1 MSRLAFVVRR
11 LLLTVPVL
19 WVMTLFVFL
28 ILHLIPGDPVRTML
42 GFRATDANVVQVRHQ
57 LGLDQPLWRQ
67 YLDWLGGLLHGDL
80 GTDLVSH
87 APLSQLLGQRL
98 PVTLELTVLSMVLAV
113 AVGVPLGA
121 WAATGSRRI
130 RSLTDGLVVLGIS
143 IPDFW
148 LGIMLV
154 LLFAA
159 TLAWLPPSGY
169 VPFSQ
174 DPLGNLRY
182 MVLPVATL
190 ATAEAA
196 YILRTTRGAM
206 EAVLKRPHM
215 TFLRAKGIR
224 PLRLV
229 AVHGLR
235 NAAPTIVTVVG
246 IQFGVLLGGAIVV
259 ETLFG
264 LPGVG
269 RLIVT
274 SINQRNYPSVQAGV
288 LAVAFLFI
296 LVSLL
301 VDLLV
306 AWLDPRVADGVGR

>member
-1 MSRLAFVVRR
+1 MNRLSFVLRRLA
-11 LLLTVPVL
+11 LTIPVL

-28 ILHLIPGDPVRTML
+28 IIHLIPGDPVRTML
-42 GFRATDANVVQVRHQ
+42 GFRATPENVATARHQ

-67 YLDWLGGLLHGDL
+67 YVDWLGGLLHGDL
-80 GTDLVSH
+80 GTDLISH
-87 APLSQLLGQRL
+87 APLSELLSQRL
-98 PVTLELTVLSMVLAV
+98 PVTLELTILSMLLAIV
-113 AVGVPLGA
+113 IGVPLGA
-121 WAATGSRRI
+121 LAAVGNRRA
-130 RSLTDGLVVLGIS
+130 RSLTDGLVVLGVS

-159 TLAWLPPSGY
+159 TLGWLPPSGY
-169 VPFSQ
+169 VPFSD
-174 DPLGNLRY
+174 DPAGNLRY

-190 ATAEAA
+190 AAAEAA

-206 EAVLKRPHM
+206 EAVLQRPSM
-215 TFLRAKGIR
+215 TYLRAKGVGQ
-224 PLRLV
+224 LRMV
-229 AVHGLR
+229 AGHGLR
-235 NAAPTIVTVVG
+235 NAAPTVVTVIG

-274 SINQRNYPSVQAGV
+274 SINQRNYPVVQAGV
-288 LAVAFLFI
+288 LAVAALFV

-301 VDLLV
+301 VDLVV
-306 AWLDPRVADGVGR
+306 AWLDPRVADGVGT

>member
-1 MSRLAFVVRR
+1 MSRLAFVLRR

-28 ILHLIPGDPVRTML
+28 IIHLIPGDPVRTML
-42 GFRATDANVVQVRHQ
+42 GFRATPQNVATARRQ

-67 YLDWLGGLLHGDL
+67 YVDWLGGLLHGDL
-80 GTDLVSH
+80 GTDLISH
-87 APLSQLLGQRL
+87 APLSELLSQRL
-98 PVTLELTVLSMVLAV
+98 PVTLELTVLSMLLAI
-113 AVGVPLGA
+113 AIGVPLGA
-121 WAATGSRRI
+121 LAAVGNRRV
-130 RSLTDGLVVLGIS
+130 RSLTDGLVVLGVS

-159 TLAWLPPSGY
+159 TLGWLPPSGY
-169 VPFSQ
+169 VPFSD
-174 DPLGNLRY
+174 DPVGNLRY
-182 MVLPVATL
+182 MTLPVATL
-190 ATAEAA
+190 AAAEAA

-206 EAVLKRPHM
+206 EAVLQRPSM
-215 TFLRAKGIR
+215 TYLRAKGIGPFR
-224 PLRLV
+224 VV
-229 AVHGLR
+229 AGHGLR
-235 NAAPTIVTVVG
+235 NAAPTVVTVIG
-246 IQFGVLLGGAIVV
+246 LQFGVLLGGAIVV

-274 SINQRNYPSVQAGV
+274 SINQRNYPVVQAGV
-288 LAVAFLFI
+288 LAVAALFV

-301 VDLLV
+301 VDLVV
-306 AWLDPRVADGVGR
+306 AWLDPRVADGVGT

>member
-1 MSRLAFVVRR
+1 MNRLAFVVRR
-11 LLLTVPVL
+11 LLLTIPVL

-28 ILHLIPGDPVRTML
+28 IIHVIPGDPVRTML
-42 GFRATDANVVQVRHQ
+42 GFRATPENVATARHQ

-67 YLDWLGGLLHGDL
+67 YVDWLGGVLHGDF
-80 GTDLVSH
+80 GTDLISH
-87 APLSQLLGQRL
+87 APLSELLSQRL
-98 PVTLELTVLSMVLAV
+98 PVTLELTVLSMLLAIV
-113 AVGVPLGA
+113 VGVPLGA
-121 WAATGSRRI
+121 LAAVGNRRV
-130 RSLTDGLVVLGIS
+130 RSLTDGIVVLGVS

-159 TLAWLPPSGY
+159 TLGWLPPSGY
-169 VPFSQ
+169 VPFGD
-174 DPLGNLRY
+174 DPVGNLRY

-190 ATAEAA
+190 AGAEAA

-206 EAVLKRPHM
+206 EAVLQRPSM
-215 TFLRAKGIR
+215 TYLRAKGIGPYR
-224 PLRLV
+224 VV
-229 AVHGLR
+229 AGHGLR
-235 NAAPTIVTVVG
+235 NAAPTVVTVIG

-274 SINQRNYPSVQAGV
+274 SINQRNYPVVQAGV
-288 LAVAFLFI
+288 LAVAALFV

-301 VDLLV
+301 VDLVV
-306 AWLDPRVADGVGR
+306 AWLDPRVADGVGT

>member
-1 MSRLAFVVRR
+1 MSRLTFVVRR
-11 LLLTVPVL
+11 LLLTIPVL

-28 ILHLIPGDPVRTML
+28 IIHLIPGDPVRTML
-42 GFRATDANVVQVRHQ
+42 GFRATPDNVATARHQ
-57 LGLDQPLWRQ
+57 LGLDESLWRQ
-67 YLDWLGGLLHGDL
+67 YVDWLGGLLHGDL
-80 GTDLVSH
+80 GTDLISH
-87 APLSQLLGQRL
+87 APLSELLAQRL
-98 PVTLELTVLSMVLAV
+98 PVTLELTVLSMLLAI

-121 WAATGSRRI
+121 LAAVGNRRV
-130 RSLTDGLVVLGIS
+130 RSLTDGLVVLGVS

-159 TLAWLPPSGY
+159 TLEWLPPSGY
-169 VPFSQ
+169 VPLSD

-190 ATAEAA
+190 AAAEAA

-206 EAVLKRPHM
+206 EAVLQRPAM
-215 TFLRAKGIR
+215 TYLRAKGIG
-224 PLRLV
+224 PYRLV
-229 AVHGLR
+229 AGHALR
-235 NAAPTIVTVVG
+235 NAAPTVVTVIG

-274 SINQRNYPSVQAGV
+274 SINQRNYPVVQAGV
-288 LAVAFLFI
+288 LAVAALFV

-301 VDLLV
+301 VDLVV
-306 AWLDPRVADGVGR
+306 AWLDPRVADGVAT

>member
-1 MSRLAFVVRR
+1 MSRLTFVLRR
-11 LLLTVPVL
+11 LLLTIPVL

-28 ILHLIPGDPVRTML
+28 IIHLIPGDPVRTML
-42 GFRATDANVVQVRHQ
+42 GFRATPQNVATARHQ

-67 YLDWLGGLLHGDL
+67 YVDWLGGLLHGDL
-80 GTDLVSH
+80 GTDLISH
-87 APLSQLLGQRL
+87 APLSELRSQRL
-98 PVTLELTVLSMVLAV
+98 PVTLELTLLSMLLAI
-113 AVGVPLGA
+113 AIGVPLGA
-121 WAATGSRRI
+121 LAAVGNRRV
-130 RSLTDGLVVLGIS
+130 RSLTDGIVVLGVS

-159 TLAWLPPSGY
+159 TLGWLPPSGY
-169 VPFSQ
+169 VPFSD
-174 DPLGNLRY
+174 DPVGNLRY
-182 MVLPVATL
+182 MTLPVATL
-190 ATAEAA
+190 AFAEAA

-206 EAVLKRPHM
+206 EAVLQRPSM
-215 TFLRAKGIR
+215 TYLRAKGVGR
-224 PLRLV
+224 FRVV
-229 AVHGLR
+229 AGHGLR
-235 NAAPTIVTVVG
+235 NAAPTVVTVIG

-274 SINQRNYPSVQAGV
+274 SINQRNYPVVQIGV
-288 LAVAFLFI
+288 LAVAALFV

-306 AWLDPRVADGVGR
+306 AWLDPRVADGVGT